1 MPVVAGDA
9 AAGVEV
15 VEEDVR
21 WRFLEEEED
30 RAAAEPVAVA
40 GAGDAGPSVFSL
52 ALVLFFVFC
61 FLSFFCVSFFFF
73 FSDLPVSGAE
83 AGSSKRLDMGARA

>member
-40 GAGDAGPSVFSL
+40 GAGDAGPSVFSSPSSF
-52 ALVLFFVFC
+52 LF
-61 FLSFFCVSFFFF
+61 LLLPLLLLLLLLLH
-73 FSDLPVSGAE
+73 FSDLPVSGAGPE
-83 AGSSKRLDMGARA
+83 APKHPRTWGARA